1 MKPLREAIEDYI
13 GLRRSLGLKLR
24 EHARELR
31 KFASF
36 MEEKGATHVTIALAL
51 EWATQLKNALPAA
64 AGKRISYVR
73 GFARHWSAT
82 DVRTEVPPKGLLPF
96 RTKRPRP
103 YLYSEEEVR
112 KLLAGFSEVVP
123 EEGLARQTY
132 YCVVG
137 LLAVSG
143 LRISEALNLDR
154 LDVDFAESVLIVR
167 KTKFGKTRLVP
178 LHSST
183 VTVLADYAKTRD
195 KLLRKPSSSRFFLND
210 HGRQLAQTTVRT
222 KFIEA
227 SRRVGL
233 RAPGER
239 RGPRLHDFRHR
250 FAVNI
255 LVRWYRQEQDVD
267 RLLPVLSTYL
277 GHVHVSDTYWYLSIE
292 PELMGA
298 ATRRLERRWEVRDA
312 K

>member
-1 MKPLREAIEDYI
+1 MKPLRDAIEDYI

-24 EHARELR
+24 EPARELR

-36 MEEKGATHVTIALAL
+36 MEQKEATHVTTVLAL
-51 EWATQLKNALPAA
+51 EWATQLTNALPAA

-82 DVRTEVPPKGLLPF
+82 DLRTEVPPEGLLPF
-96 RTKRPRP
+96 RIKRARP

-112 KLLAGFSEVVP
+112 KLLAGFSELTP
-123 EEGLARQTY
+123 KEGLTRQTY
-132 YCVVG
+132 YCLVG

-183 VTVLADYAKTRD
+183 VAVLADYAKTRD
-195 KLLRKPSSSRFFLND
+195 ELLRKPSCSRFFLND
-210 HGRQLAQTTVRT
+210 HGRHLPVTTVQA
-222 KFIEA
+222 KFAEL

-233 RAPGER
+233 RAPGDR

-250 FAVNI
+250 FAVNTLI
-255 LVRWYRQEQDVD
+255 RWYRQEQDVD

-277 GHVHVSDTYWYLSIE
+277 GHLRVSDTYWYLSIE
-292 PELMGA
+292 PELMGS
-298 ATRRLERRWEVRDA
+298 ATRRLERRWEVQDA